1 MARIEGFEDL
11 EAWQIGRRLA
21 RDLFAVSSK
30 GDFARDYILRDQS
43 RRAAISVLS
52 NIAEGFERGGNQELI
67 QFLSVAKGSVGE
79 LRSQLFIATDCG
91 YIDSKE
97 FSELHAL
104 AREVGRKLGAL
115 ISYLRKSR
123 MRGAKFMGAH

>member
-1 MARIEGFEDL
+1 MARVEGFEDL
-11 EAWQIGRRLA
+11 AAWQIGRRLA
-21 RDLFAVSSK
+21 RELFAVSSK

-97 FSELHAL
+97 FSEL
-104 AREVGRKLGAL
+104 
-115 ISYLRKSR
+115 
-123 MRGAKFMGAH
+123 